1 MGQQRNYNSDL
12 KYADLD
18 LVIERRVGFEPT
30 VTIRCKQTFG
40 PTRWQLR
47 CLTAAC
53 KEDGNDDSTN
63 AHSVRALAS
72 GSKTSLGPS
81 SCIVWVQS

>member
-30 VTIRCKQTFG
+30 VVNKFTQAIHLNRILSYETTI
-40 PTRWQLR
+40 PPLQLS
-47 CLTAAC
+47 AI
-53 KEDGNDDSTN
+53 NFQ
-63 AHSVRALAS
+63 RAF
-72 GSKTSLGPS
+72 
-81 SCIVWVQS
+81 

>member
-30 VTIRCKQTFG
+30 VTIRSKHTFRPKKG
-40 PTRWQLR
+40 QLQSLPPHKKKTEITVLP
-47 CLTAAC
+47 CLSP
-53 KEDGNDDSTN
+53 EGLILIE
-63 AHSVRALAS
+63 VR
-72 GSKTSLGPS
+72 T
-81 SCIVWVQS
+81 I

>member
-30 VTIRCKQTFG
+30 VTIRSKHTFR
-40 PTRWQLR
+40 PKKRQLQ
-47 CLTAAC
+47 
-53 KEDGNDDSTN
+53 
-63 AHSVRALAS
+63 
-72 GSKTSLGPS
+72 SLPPHKKRRKLRF
-81 SCIVWVQS
+81 CPV